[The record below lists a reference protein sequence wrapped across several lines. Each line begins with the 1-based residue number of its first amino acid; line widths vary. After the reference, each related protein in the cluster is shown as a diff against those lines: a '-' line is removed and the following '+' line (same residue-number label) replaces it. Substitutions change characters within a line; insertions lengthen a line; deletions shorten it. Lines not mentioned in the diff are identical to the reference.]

1 MFTQKDPVALPR
13 PSQADRKVA
22 KSSPNHCTA
31 YAVLGSNE
39 GVVMQGES
47 HLELCHLYL
56 LNDMSNVL
64 HLKEQALFLYGWD
77 VSRPARHYFDI
88 LDNGYRIAF
97 AVKPEVRLTSG
108 RVHREMSEIAWWV
121 EEFNFADEV
130 RLLTGIDI
138 DEIDLRNA
146 QYLAAVREPD
156 PEADAAAFKA
166 LCALPEGA
174 GQSIRDLTVA
184 IGMKDRGYRAAI
196 RLIRNGFARPLRRE
210 KLGHQSLIVRITE
223 EDRKRGVTRARK
235 LQPRLAVSSPI

>member
-31 YAVLGSNE
+31 YTVLGSDE

-47 HLELCHLYL
+47 YLELCHLYL
-56 LNDMSNVL
+56 LNAMSNVA
-64 HLKEQALFLYGWD
+64 HLKEQVLFLYGWD
-77 VSRPARHYFDI
+77 VSRPARHYFDVLAT
-88 LDNGYRIAF
+88 LDDGYRIAF
-97 AVKPEVRLTSG
+97 AVKPEVRLISG

-121 EEFNFADEV
+121 KEFDFAEEV
-130 RLLTGIDI
+130 RLLTSIDV

-146 QYLAAVREPD
+146 RYLAAVREPD

-166 LCALPEGA
+166 LFALPEGA
-174 GQSIRDLTVA
+174 GQSLRDLTVA
-184 IGMKDRGYRAAI
+184 IGMNDRGYRAAI

-210 KLGHQSLIVRITE
+210 KLGHQSVIVRIPE
-223 EDRKRGVTRARK
+223 EDRNRGVTGARK
-235 LQPRLAVSSPI
+235 LQPRLAV